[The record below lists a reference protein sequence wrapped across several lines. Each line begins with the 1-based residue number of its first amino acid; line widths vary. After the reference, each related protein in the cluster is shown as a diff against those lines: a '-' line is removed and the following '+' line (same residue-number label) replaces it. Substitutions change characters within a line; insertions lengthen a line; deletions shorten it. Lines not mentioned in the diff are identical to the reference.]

1 MAKKRYRNDFL
12 KRGDFMVDDK
22 YLFEIGGKG
31 KTFRQIADIQNSF
44 VVNSKEVGCP

>member
-1 MAKKRYRNDFL
+1 
-12 KRGDFMVDDK
+12 MVDDK

-44 VVNSKEVGCP
+44 VVNSKEVDCP